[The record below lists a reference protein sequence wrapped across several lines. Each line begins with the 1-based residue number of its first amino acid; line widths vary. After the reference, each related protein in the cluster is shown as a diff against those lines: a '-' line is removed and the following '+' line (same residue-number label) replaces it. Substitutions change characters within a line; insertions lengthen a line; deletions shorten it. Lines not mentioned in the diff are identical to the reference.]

1 MRFFIQKALFSKYRR
16 IIFFGSK
23 SNGISEK
30 STHKRHSCPKIT
42 AATITTLSYLNTE
55 LPEDPRDIT
64 PEQWEAMKAV
74 DIRSVDPSELVDLS
88 TVQIDSPL
96 PVRERVQSY
105 LKQVKNP
112 YCVRVGGF
120 AVKIN
125 YKENGPSFEEVFKHL
140 LQHESMM

>member
-1 MRFFIQKALFSKYRR
+1 
-16 IIFFGSK
+16 
-23 SNGISEK
+23 
-30 STHKRHSCPKIT
+30 
-42 AATITTLSYLNTE
+42 
-55 LPEDPRDIT
+55 
-64 PEQWEAMKAV
+64 MKAV

-88 TVQIDSPL
+88 TVQIDSSL

-112 YCVRVGGF
+112 YCVRVGEF

-140 LQHESMM
+140 LQHESMI

>member
-1 MRFFIQKALFSKYRR
+1 MVPIFLRFFIQTALFLKYRR
-16 IIFFGSK
+16 IIFFNSE

-30 STHKRHSCPKIT
+30 PTHKRHSYQKIT
-42 AATITTLSYLNTE
+42 VATITTLSYLNTE

-88 TVQIDSPL
+88 TVQIDSSL

-112 YCVRVGGF
+112 YCAAASPPETR
-120 AVKIN
+120 
-125 YKENGPSFEEVFKHL
+125 
-140 LQHESMM
+140 